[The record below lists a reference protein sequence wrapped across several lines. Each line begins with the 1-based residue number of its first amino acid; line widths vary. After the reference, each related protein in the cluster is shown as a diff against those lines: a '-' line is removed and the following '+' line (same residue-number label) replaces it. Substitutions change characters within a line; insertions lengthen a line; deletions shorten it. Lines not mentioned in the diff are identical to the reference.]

1 MRWVNHHSHPGDNRF
16 RVFVFREQDHAK
28 RFAER
33 LSSVGVDYERH
44 EEDGE
49 VMFGVAKMHDS
60 VTIRE
65 NNLVHGEFREP
76 FIPHRGWRWG
86 LLVFTAAVLG
96 LAVLG
101 WLTSISAYAQSQG
114 CHGNWMW

>member
-1 MRWVNHHSHPGDNRF
+1 MRWVNHHSHPGDNRY
-16 RVFVFREQDHAK
+16 RVFVFRESDHAS

-33 LSSVGVDYERH
+33 LTAAGIGYERH

-49 VMFGVAKMHDS
+49 VMFGVAKTYDS

-65 NNLVHGEFREP
+65 NNLVHGEFRDP

-101 WLTSISAYAQSQG
+101 LIRRR
-114 CHGNWMW
+114 